1 MLDDRQ
7 RLLGLEHPHTLVSRH
22 QLAVATGLGGDR
34 RLARELLG
42 ALIPDMRN
50 SLAPDHPQLLKA
62 ERSLDTFR

>member
-1 MLDDRQ
+1 M
-7 RLLGLEHPHTLVSRH
+7 SRH